1 MKVGILTYQ
10 RAENYGALLQAYA
23 TMTYLRSLGHEVSFV
38 DYWPH
43 YHYDYFKLFPW
54 FQVKKKKHI
63 KKLLFLLKLV
73 VWIRPRYV
81 RKKNLIRFMHDHLGL
96 SEYPVYNESSDSTE
110 RFDAVVYGSDQIWRK
125 QNLGG
130 VGFDDWYFG
139 SDHIRAGRKI
149 VYAGSMGVIQSS
161 VRDDEYV
168 KKMMENFDNISV
180 REKDLQTYLS
190 SMGVQSSLVIDP
202 VFLLSYAQWQNL
214 VGQHR
219 QKGKYILFYNL
230 LNKKESLRVAEALKK
245 ETNLPIVEI
254 NKIMSFK
261 NVGNRYQKTVSVE
274 QFLQLIDGAEYVV
287 SNSFHGVAMSV
298 IFRKQFYAAG
308 MGERANRAKSLLEQ
322 IGLSERYITDSGN
335 FQMNKVIDYQ
345 IVSKAI
351 DEMILSSK
359 KYLKKSLAE

>member
-1 MKVGILTYQ
+1 MKIGILTYQ

-38 DYWPH
+38 DYWPK

-54 FQVKKKKHI
+54 YQVKKRKHI

-73 VWIRPRYV
+73 IWVKPRFM
-81 RKKNLIRFMHDHLGL
+81 RKKNLTRFMHEHLGL
-96 SEYPVYNESSDSTE
+96 SEYPDYNESSDRTE

-139 SDHIRAGRKI
+139 SDYIRADRKI
-149 VYAGSMGVIQSS
+149 VYAGSMGVIQTS

-168 KKMMENFDNISV
+168 RTMMGNFNNISV

-190 SMGVQSSLVIDP
+190 SLGVQSTLVSDP
-202 VFLLSYAQWQNL
+202 VFFLSYAQWKNL
-214 VGQHR
+214 AGQYK
-219 QKGKYILFYNL
+219 QKRKYILFYNL
-230 LNKKESLRVAEALKK
+230 LNTKESLRVAEALKK

-254 NKIMSFK
+254 TKIMSFK
-261 NVGNRYQKTVSVE
+261 NVRSRYQTTASVE
-274 QFLQLIDGAEYVV
+274 HFLQLIDGAEYVV

-298 IFRKQFYAAG
+298 IFRKQFFAAG
-308 MGERANRAKSLLEQ
+308 MGERANRAKSLLGQ
-322 IGLSERYITDSGN
+322 INLPERYITDSDN
-335 FQMNKVIDYQ
+335 FQMFKVIDYQ
-345 IVSKAI
+345 TVSKAI
-351 DEMILSSK
+351 DEMIMYSR
-359 KYLKKSLAE
+359 KYLKESLA